1 VTQFNFA
8 GHDVDTGEQFTLP
21 WVPLE
26 SFAIAGVEYIV
37 IEGAHVDGCKIA
49 GLFAADG
56 DQTDAVYD
64 DETSVGNVSWDS
76 LSRDQQDIA
85 AENSRRLLC
94 REESISVS
102 PSQPL
107 CWLCQ

>member
-37 IEGAHVDGCKIA
+37 PPTETK
-49 GLFAADG
+49 
-56 DQTDAVYD
+56 QTQCTTTRPQLAM
-64 DETSVGNVSWDS
+64 
-76 LSRDQQDIA
+76 
-85 AENSRRLLC
+85 
-94 REESISVS
+94 
-102 PSQPL
+102 
-107 CWLCQ
+107 